1 MKPSHLL
8 LISFLGATSSL
19 ALADDGA
26 DRSRQF
32 LAEFRQQQQQVHGE
46 QSVAEAEAAPA
57 DAQKQSI

>member
-1 MKPSHLL
+1 MKPSYVL
-8 LISFLGATSSL
+8 LISFLGATSTV

-46 QSVAEAEAAPA
+46 QSVAEAAPA
-57 DAQKQSI
+57 DAQTQSI

>member
-1 MKPSHLL
+1 MKPRHLL
-8 LISFLGATSSL
+8 LISFLGATSTF

-46 QSVAEAEAAPA
+46 QAVAQTTPA
-57 DAQKQSI
+57 DAEKQPI

>member
-1 MKPSHLL
+1 MKPSYVL
-8 LISFLGATSSL
+8 LISFLGAASTV

-46 QSVAEAEAAPA
+46 QSVAEAAPA
-57 DAQKQSI
+57 DALKQSI

>member
-1 MKPSHLL
+1 

-46 QSVAEAEAAPA
+46 QSVAEAAPA

>member
-8 LISFLGATSSL
+8 LISFLGATSTL

-32 LAEFRQQQQQVHGE
+32 LAEFRQQQEQIHGE
-46 QSVAEAEAAPA
+46 QAVAQTAPAAPE
-57 DAQKQSI
+57 KQPI